1 MASLVHCF
9 NISKEELD
17 LLLEVLDGKVPRM
30 DWHEVEKSVE
40 YKTIFIDEYDM
51 NKAIVALTKLTT
63 DLYLCDSEVKDFKKI
78 DLATRL
84 AGSFRRCL
92 SIGVIN

>member
-1 MASLVHCF
+1 MGIF
-9 NISKEELD
+9 
-17 LLLEVLDGKVPRM
+17 DGDCPRV
-30 DWHEVEKSVE
+30 DWHVTG
-40 YKTIFIDEYDM
+40 YQTIFIDEYDM

-63 DLYLCDSEVKDFKKI
+63 DLYLCDSEIKDFKKI